1 MRGPPEKCGNY
12 LLTSTGLY
20 RKCAA
25 LAHVSGPFD
34 LILFEAVNIEFLVEK
49 VWFGQVSFGLVWTN
63 LALLWLSSVCL
74 IEFGLLW

>member
-1 MRGPPEKCGNY
+1 MRGPPEKCGKY

-49 VWFGQVSFGLVWTN
+49 VWFGQVSFGLFSIDGLDQPCFV
-63 LALLWLSSVCL
+63 LV
-74 IEFGLLW
+74 EFGLVW